1 MNYGLISLL
10 CVEILFVALTAA
22 AYLRIRQH
30 GDMSGREVLNWAV
43 KIEAANTKADSAMVK
58 ADKLV
63 TEQYDALAAKYATM
77 HTEYLELRRK
87 YDDLEKRYESLK
99 MSIAANAK
107 REGRERAKEA
117 KERAEEAAPAL
128 PGQEPQRAA
137 GGFEEA
143 IRRGEAIPLFS
154 PNGAAP
160 VGPKESTFGR
170 PAI

>member
-1 MNYGLISLL
+1 MNYGIVALL
-10 CVEILFVALTAA
+10 SVQILFLGLTAA
-22 AYLRIRQH
+22 AYLRMRQH
-30 GDMSGREVLNWAV
+30 GDMNGREVLNWAV
-43 KIEAANTKADSAMVK
+43 KIEAANTKADSAMTK

-63 TEQYDALAAKYATM
+63 TEQYDALAAKYSVL

-87 YDDLEKRYESLK
+87 YDDLEKRYEQLRLT
-99 MSIAANAK
+99 IASNA
-107 REGRERAKEA
+107 RQSRRERAN
-117 KERAEEAAPAL
+117 ERAEEAAPAM

-143 IRRGEAIPLFS
+143 IRRGEAIPLFT

-160 VGPKESTFGR
+160 VGPRENTFGR